1 MVTEGEW
8 PAALTESPPFIGHLW
23 VDVMTRYAQRTRG
36 SARQSGEARPPRG
49 PGGARSA
56 SEHGRKG
63 NKKPKRKEKPHPTPT
78 GHAYIHPASN
88 LSRLSTPLPAV

>member
-49 PGGARSA
+49 PSGARSG

-63 NKKPKRKEKPHPTPT
+63 NKKPKRTANPTPT
-78 GHAYIHPASN
+78 PTVHAYIHPASN

>member
-49 PGGARSA
+49 PGGARSG

-63 NKKPKRKEKPHPTPT
+63 NKKPKRP
-78 GHAYIHPASN
+78 
-88 LSRLSTPLPAV
+88 

>member
-49 PGGARSA
+49 PGGARSG

-63 NKKPKRKEKPHPTPT
+63 NKKAKRTSKPHPHSNSTCIHTP
-78 GHAYIHPASN
+78 
-88 LSRLSTPLPAV
+88 RL